1 MPERAGCRGLAHA
14 VAGPSASKVPRR
26 RRATASA
33 PASPV
38 RGWATDRR
46 SEDRRGASDNAV
58 VSNIVAFNL
67 GEGISVDPGS
77 GNTVLDNLLV
87 ENGDQG

>member
-1 MPERAGCRGLAHA
+1 M
-14 VAGPSASKVPRR
+14 
-26 RRATASA
+26 
-33 PASPV
+33 
-38 RGWATDRR
+38 
-46 SEDRRGASDNAV
+46 
-58 VSNIVAFNL
+58 SNIVAFNL